1 MGVPLQCPT
10 SSWRMHM
17 PEDAALNMGIG
28 QRQLAADAM
37 IEMFGND
44 APNKAMSRAAEYRQ
58 KGEDRAYEFWT
69 SLAQAIREVLEGRQ
83 RIPAR

>member
-1 MGVPLQCPT
+1 MGVPLQCRT

-17 PEDAALNMGIG
+17 PEDAVQNMGIG

-44 APNKAMSRAAEYRQ
+44 ALNKAMSRAAEYRQ
-58 KGEDRAYEFWT
+58 KGEDRPYEFWT
-69 SLAQAIREVLEGRQ
+69 LLPQAIREVLEGRQ
-83 RIPAR
+83 RNPAR